1 MSEFEFRRLIPL
13 SAATSLVSVG
23 CAGVEVP
30 SAKEERAATITE
42 IAKQVCEGSHGCSP
56 EYFYED
62 FNSISECS
70 SYYERYIEEYLNYA
84 RQAYGRACAEAY
96 LDLFECSVESSTC
109 ELDYD
114 DVRESCE
121 DEYEALYDECGYY

>member
-42 IAKQVCEGSHGCSP
+42 VAQQLCESTKECSGASFD
-56 EYFYED
+56 EE
-62 FNSISECS
+62 FNSIRECT
-70 SYYERYIEEYLNYA
+70 SYYESYIEEYLDYA
-84 RQAYGRACAEAY
+84 RQAYGRGCAEAY
-96 LDLFECSVESSTC
+96 LDFFECSIKHMTC
-109 ELDYD
+109 EYDYD